1 MTARRKEPQMKK
13 MKRFTLGLMVLCAL
27 VALVAT
33 QGDVSGASL
42 TSRAQIQ
49 ISGNLTNVA
58 GLQTATAPLSV
69 TKTLDLANGVAVNQA
84 NVLFS
89 NTYAITTGATQSLD
103 LAGGGLTDAFG
114 VALAPARVKC
124 VVITASSSNT
134 TNLTILGSANAVP
147 ILNTAATTMT
157 LTPGGIFLA
166 CNPSATGWAVTAGT
180 GDIVQIVN
188 AAGATANA
196 DVVLIGAS
204 S

>member
-1 MTARRKEPQMKK
+1 MKK

-89 NTYAITTGATQSLD
+89 NTYASTTGATQSLD

-114 VALAPARVKC
+114 VALAPARIKC
-124 VVITASSSNT
+124 VFISSNAANT
-134 TNLTILGSANAVP
+134 TNLTILGNANAVP

-157 LTPGGIFLA
+157 LTPGGVFMA

>member
-1 MTARRKEPQMKK
+1 MKK
-13 MKRFTLGLMVLCAL
+13 MKRFTLGLVVLCAL

-42 TSRAQIQ
+42 TSRAQVT

-114 VALAPARVKC
+114 VTLAPARVKC
-124 VVITASSSNT
+124 VFISSNASNT

-147 ILNTAATTMT
+147 VLNTAATTMT
-157 LTPGGIFLA
+157 LTPGGVFMA

>member
-1 MTARRKEPQMKK
+1 MKTK
-13 MKRFTLGLMVLCAL
+13 MKRFTLGLVVLSAL
-27 VALVAT
+27 VALVAI

-89 NTYAITTGATQSLD
+89 NTYSITTGATQSLD

-114 VALAPARVKC
+114 VALAPARIKC
-124 VVITASSSNT
+124 VVIAASSSNT

-157 LTPGGIFLA
+157 LTPGGVFLA
-166 CNPSATGWAVTAGT
+166 CNPSATAWAVTAGT

>member
-1 MTARRKEPQMKK
+1 MKK